1 MSCFRDQR
9 SLRLC
14 LCGVI
19 SFLVLCSRIAP
30 AQSAP
35 VSAHR
40 AWHTSA
46 EVKVEAEARNLPD
59 VRFAIDAA
67 KTYTLTEL
75 IDLAEAHNPA
85 TRAAWERARSQAAD
99 LGIARSEL
107 YPALAATLSRTFR
120 WNWILIT
127 RSSISGR
134 ALAE

>member
-1 MSCFRDQR
+1 MSNFSLTRAWRKGCSWPPYFGPENVMSCFREQR
-9 SLRLC
+9 SLRWC

-19 SFLVLCSRIAP
+19 SFLVLLSPRIAP
-30 AQSAP
+30 AQRAP

-40 AWHTSA
+40 PWHTSA
-46 EVKVEAEARNLPD
+46 ELKVEAEARNLPD

-107 YPALAATLSRTFR
+107 
-120 WNWILIT
+120 
-127 RSSISGR
+127 
-134 ALAE
+134 